1 MSKES
6 EVRLIDANALVKVL
20 KEELDSEDCRG
31 FWNTT
36 VNSLIKIIESAPT
49 VPEQNNE
56 ISNTQ

>member
-6 EVRLIDANALVKVL
+6 EVRLIDANAIVKVL

-49 VPEQNNE
+49 VTEQDK
-56 ISNTQ
+56 

>member
-1 MSKES
+1 MK
-6 EVRLIDANALVKVL
+6 EVRPIDANALVQVL

-49 VPEQNNE
+49 VTEQNNE

>member
-1 MSKES
+1 MK
-6 EVRLIDANALVKVL
+6 EVRLIDANALVQVL

-49 VPEQNNE
+49 VTEQNNE

>member
-1 MSKES
+1 MK
-6 EVRLIDANALVKVL
+6 EVRLIDANALVQVL

-49 VPEQNNE
+49 VTEQNNE
-56 ISNTQ
+56 ISNT